1 MAKVAEKEGAA
12 GTEGNLWTLGPKAL
26 WPQDPRDP

>member
-12 GTEGNLWTLGPKAL
+12 GTEGNLWTLGPKAHL
-26 WPQDPRDP
+26 ELV